1 MRHDS
6 NALPLATSTAPGKL
20 AVWSDQAG
28 RPYLVQ
34 QQPDGST
41 TFTPLET
48 ALAQAQPP
56 TTTERVTTYRDPLQT
71 LLLALIAVLGLVLG
85 GYLLGFLAGASGQR
99 VVLVPRSPLCDTHRS
114 SFLFWSS
121 ETKECN

>member
-1 MRHDS
+1 MP
-6 NALPLATSTAPGKL
+6 NPKALPPAAPAKL
-20 AVWSDQAG
+20 AVWADQSG
-28 RPYLVQ
+28 TPYLVQ
-34 QQPDGST
+34 QQADGST

-48 ALAQAQPP
+48 ALAPPPPP
-56 TTTERVTTYRDPLQT
+56 TTPERATTYREPLNT
-71 LLLALIAVLGLVLG
+71 LLLGLAVVLGLVLS
-85 GYLLGFLAGASGQR
+85 GYLLGFFAGAAGQR